1 MIQQY
6 MLETLNVCFM
16 VQKNQVN
23 LKQKFVI
30 PRMKLYI
37 KEDMKNIAPK
47 LEPIMENIQLIRKD
61 RMKAI

>member
-23 LKQKFVI
+23 LKQKFLI

-37 KEDMKNIAPK
+37 KENMKNIAPK